1 MHLAGRPGINS
12 YVFDFLHK
20 EITGELVEALRKT
33 GENEITDVDKTC
45 VQIAGLCHDLGR
57 KNFL

>member
-1 MHLAGRPGINS
+1 MYIKKN
-12 YVFDFLHK
+12 
-20 EITGELVEALRKT
+20 TGELVEALRKT